1 MSLQK
6 MGMSP
11 YGPATFVKSPLVGL
25 DDPWVGD
32 VAVLGVPFDIGVGF
46 RPGTRW
52 GPKGIRD
59 LSVRFGSVGAG
70 GGYFDLRDRRQKGAC
85 RIVDVGDVEI

>member
-25 DDPWVGD
+25 DDNWEAD
-32 VAVLGVPFDIGVGF
+32 VAVLGVPFDIGTRRPVGTKGHSRPVGTF
-46 RPGTRW
+46 RGCWYRRW
-52 GPKGIRD
+52 I
-59 LSVRFGSVGAG
+59 F
-70 GGYFDLRDRRQKGAC
+70 
-85 RIVDVGDVEI
+85 